1 MQTTGNS
8 DTVLVRKQSRRSMQR
23 NQFCYQFH
31 LAAASNLNQPLD
43 NREMLIFP

>member
-8 DTVLVRKQSRRSMQR
+8 DIVLVRKQSQRSMQR
-23 NQFCYQFH
+23 NLFH

-43 NREMLIFP
+43 NREILIFP